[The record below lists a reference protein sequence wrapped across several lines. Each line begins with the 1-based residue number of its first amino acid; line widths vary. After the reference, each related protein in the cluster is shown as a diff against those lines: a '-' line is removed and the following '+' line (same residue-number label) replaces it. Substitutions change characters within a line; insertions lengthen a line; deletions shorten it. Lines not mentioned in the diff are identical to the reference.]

1 MKDLENRMVL
11 DSEWRHRERRRRYSD
26 EWVMDD
32 DDDDDDEEW
41 ERSGAEAAGVLGGET

>member
-26 EWVMDD
+26 EFVTSEEEE
-32 DDDDDDEEW
+32 DDEEW
-41 ERSGAEAAGVLGGET
+41 ERSGAEAAGVLGGEA